1 MKRPLIRGYQL
12 MFKKSIVLGSAFA
25 LAFGVIGCSQSN
37 SGNGTDADQ
46 ESQLK
51 GSLTAVGSTAMQ
63 PLVEEAANQFTAKNP
78 GVQVNV
84 QGGGSGTG
92 LSSAVD
98 GSADIGNSD
107 VFAEEKDGI
116 DAAKIEDHKVF
127 VVGMGPVVN
136 PKIGVEDLTQK
147 QLIDI
152 FTGKVK
158 NWKEVGGKDQEI
170 VLVNRPE
177 SSGTRSTFQTFALN
191 GQDEHRAKGGIEEDS
206 SGTVKKIVS
215 ETPGAIGYL
224 AFSYFDDSVKPVKLE
239 GVEPKNENVHTGK
252 WKVWAYQHMYTPK
265 ESENQELAK
274 AFIDYILSD
283 EIQNDLIPQLGYI
296 PVTQMKVERDASGKV
311 TEK

>member
-1 MKRPLIRGYQL
+1 ML
-12 MFKKSIVLGSAFA
+12 MLKKSIVLGSLFA
-25 LAFGVIGCSQSN
+25 LAFGVVGCSQNAGGS
-37 SGNGTDADQ
+37 GTDSDQ
-46 ESQLK
+46 ESGLK

-78 GVQVNV
+78 NVQVNV

-92 LSSAVD
+92 LSSAMD

-116 DAAKIEDHKVF
+116 DASKIEDHKVF

-136 PKIGVEDLTQK
+136 PKTGVDELTQQ

-177 SSGTRSTFQTFALN
+177 SSGTRSTFQKFALN
-191 GQDEHRAKGGIEEDS
+191 GKDEHRAKGGIEEDS
-206 SGTVKKIVS
+206 SGTVKKIVG

-224 AFSYFDDSVKPVKLE
+224 AFSYFDDSVKAVKLD
-239 GVEPKNENVHTGK
+239 GVEPKNENVYTGK

-265 ESENQELAK
+265 EGKNNELAQG
-274 AFIDYILSD
+274 FIDYILSD
-283 EIQNDLIPQLGYI
+283 EIQDSLIPQLGYI
-296 PVTQMKVERDASGKV
+296 PVTQMKVERDATGKV

>member
-1 MKRPLIRGYQL
+1 
-12 MFKKSIVLGSAFA
+12 
-25 LAFGVIGCSQSN
+25 
-37 SGNGTDADQ
+37 
-46 ESQLK
+46 
-51 GSLTAVGSTAMQ
+51 MQ

-78 GVQVNV
+78 NVQVNV

-92 LSSAVD
+92 LSSAMD

-116 DAAKIEDHKVF
+116 DASKIEDHKVF

-136 PKIGVEDLTQK
+136 PKTGVDELTQQ

-177 SSGTRSTFQTFALN
+177 SSGTRSTFQKFALN
-191 GQDEHRAKGGIEEDS
+191 GKDEHRAKGGIEEDS
-206 SGTVKKIVS
+206 SGTVKKIVG

-224 AFSYFDDSVKPVKLE
+224 AFSYFDDSVKAVKLD
-239 GVEPKNENVHTGK
+239 GVEPKNENVYTGK
-252 WKVWAYQHMYTPK
+252 WEVWGVPTHVHPQGRQKQRAGPGVHY
-265 ESENQELAK
+265 
-274 AFIDYILSD
+274 YILSD
-283 EIQNDLIPQLGYI
+283 EIQKQPDPATGIHPGD
-296 PVTQMKVERDASGKV
+296 PDESGGGDATGKV
-311 TEK
+311 TDK

>member
-1 MKRPLIRGYQL
+1 

-37 SGNGTDADQ
+37 SGSADQ

-136 PKIGVEDLTQK
+136 PKTGVEDLTQK